1 MPWNSRNLTTRT
13 NQCQLF
19 VPQSWALLG
28 ELRPCPSPPPRAFS
42 FWRGWEEGRGP
53 ALCVVRGGLGV
64 VEEFQAPFGFWPWES
79 GLVGLQ
85 HTDYLSDKR
94 RIRTMF

>member
-13 NQCQLF
+13 NQCQPF
-19 VPQSWALLG
+19 VPRGWALLG
-28 ELRPCPSPPPRAFS
+28 ELGPCPSPQAFS

-64 VEEFQAPFGFWPWES
+64 VEEFQAPFRFWPWES
-79 GLVGLQ
+79 GLVGL